1 MLLKLIFNVNYIEY
15 SGSEINSS
23 GDRKGNITFPKK
35 VIKLL
40 DSIHEGYQQP
50 LQNKASFGLH

>member
-1 MLLKLIFNVNYIEY
+1 MMMVGKQDALKLIFNVNYIEY

-23 GDRKGNITFPKK
+23 GERKGNITFPEK

-40 DSIHEGYQQP
+40 LDSI
-50 LQNKASFGLH
+50 L